1 MLMRMWRVWLSI
13 MMLAAGGPVVTAF
26 LPFPSCRANVDQCSS
41 PSSRVVMEA
50 AVQSTPRI
58 MTAALPNRAATTT
71 TTVLPAKPN
80 RDYEYTTES
89 SIPRYNDLAFGFVS
103 LGGLAVTQNVDFVAT
118 FVAVSALVAT
128 WANTQSKPETDD
140 DNDNKKNNR
149 LLPAVSALG
158 TAILFPLVMSIHLS
172 VPWTSVV
179 ASARNEFLFCLASV
193 LVAVVDQQVLANQK
207 SS

>member
-1 MLMRMWRVWLSI
+1 MLMRMWRVWLCI

-50 AVQSTPRI
+50 AVQSTPRR

-80 RDYEYTTES
+80 RYYEYTTES

-128 WANTQSKPETDD
+128 WAITQSNDD
-140 DNDNKKNNR
+140 DNDNDKKNNR
-149 LLPAVSALG
+149 LLPAVSAVG

-179 ASARNEFLFCLASV
+179 TSARNELLFCLASAV
-193 LVAVVDQQVLANQK
+193 VAVVDQQVLANQK